1 MKKFNKNIG
10 LDNFI
15 IGAALV
21 GGICFLAFQ
30 GYLFFSTAQMFVV
43 ETTSV
48 VYFALTF
55 TFNFVTVG
63 FLLAH
68 TRDKKSFVEIF
79 ERLFLPREILFKP
92 FYFLALLSNMMAL
105 VELNQAI
112 AGITPHD
119 MGEGF
124 WLSIFFI
131 SFAISHVAMM
141 FFKFLMLP
149 IKKEEKIKTPLD
161 SVFIEA
167 EP

>member
-92 FYFLALLSNMMAL
+92 FYFLGISRVESGNCWNNTTRHGGGVL
-105 VELNQAI
+105 VI
-112 AGITPHD
+112 D
-119 MGEGF
+119 
-124 WLSIFFI
+124 IFYLFCY
-131 SFAISHVAMM
+131 
-141 FFKFLMLP
+141 KP
-149 IKKEEKIKTPLD
+149 CCND
-161 SVFIEA
+161 VF
-167 EP
+167 